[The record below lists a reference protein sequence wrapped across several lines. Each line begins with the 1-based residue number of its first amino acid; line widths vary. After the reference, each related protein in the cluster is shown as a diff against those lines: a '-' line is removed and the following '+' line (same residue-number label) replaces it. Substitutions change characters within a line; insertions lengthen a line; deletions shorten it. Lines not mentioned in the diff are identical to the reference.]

1 MAIWIFM
8 FILCLPTPIIMIAFG
23 RYFGRSPS
31 HDINSVIGYRTAR
44 STKNKDTWAFA
55 HAYFGVISRRL
66 GWILLILSV
75 AVMLAVFGRDETMV
89 GKIGSLVLIGQVVA
103 LIVSIFPTE
112 AALKR
117 TFNEKGQRRNRVDDE
132 FYR

>member
-23 RYFGRSPS
+23 RYFGKSPS
-31 HDINSVIGYRTAR
+31 HDMNSVIGYRTAR

-55 HAYFGVISRRL
+55 HAYFGVICRRL
-66 GWILLILSV
+66 GSVLLVLSV
-75 AVMLAVFGRDETMV
+75 VVMLAVIGRDETMV

-112 AALKR
+112 VALKR
-117 TFNEKGQRRNRVDDE
+117 TFNDQGQRRNKVDHE
-132 FYR
+132 SNR